1 MAYQL
6 SMERLQLIPG
16 LVEKKVPLT
25 AEDVK
30 DVENIG
36 GKANEVIGEVD
47 KNFTYI

>member
-1 MAYQL
+1 MAL
-6 SMERLQLIPG
+6 SAEYGKAAIPG

-47 KNFTYI
+47 KNFTSI